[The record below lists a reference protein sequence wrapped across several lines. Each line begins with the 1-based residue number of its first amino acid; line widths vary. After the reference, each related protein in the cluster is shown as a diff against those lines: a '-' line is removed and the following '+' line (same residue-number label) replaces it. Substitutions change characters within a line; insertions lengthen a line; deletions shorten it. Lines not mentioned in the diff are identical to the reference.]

1 MIAYK
6 CIKHN
11 MFLNIIHA
19 NGMSKLLVTSIG
31 DMLAWQSKARIEL
44 NAI

>member
-11 MFLNIIHA
+11 MFLNLIHA
-19 NGMSKLLVTSIG
+19 NGISNLIVTSIG